1 MFVFCC
7 YGDIPQVS
15 YSFVLTEM
23 CKGTLLHWLNE
34 SLDQRQRT
42 QSTRH
47 KQDENFLAVSG
58 SFVWMDL
65 GMSLLLGHLMD
76 CSPQD
81 DHAQTHCPFRWSQ
94 AVLYRHC
101 CAWKKES
108 PSDFSWTW
116 LTLLFIYLF
125 GGGVWSLQNGHLC
138 VLRQL
143 FLLSCVSTFEN
154 DKALGRV
161 FAGSGSRFGC
171 ILAFILCEC
180 PYWQEKQVPLLW
192 CAFWWVFRNLLGFC
206 FLENTRQM
214 ICIPP
219 SREHFSFTCTYE
231 LFISASLFPT
241 EQSIYATMGCNMK
254 LGLPWMPSLSSWH
267 IVFQTGW
274 AQHAVD
280 EYTNHVPH
288 PIPNLS
294 TPR

>member
-125 GGGVWSLQNGHLC
+125 IWGGGLIFAKWTSVCVETTFSLVVRVNLWEWQSVGTSFRRIRKQIWVHTCFHTVWMP
-138 VLRQL
+138 
-143 FLLSCVSTFEN
+143 LLARKTGSTFMVCLLMGVSQLAWVLFSGEHQTN
-154 DKALGRV
+154 DLHSTIARAL
-161 FAGSGSRFGC
+161 
-171 ILAFILCEC
+171 
-180 PYWQEKQVPLLW
+180 
-192 CAFWWVFRNLLGFC
+192 
-206 FLENTRQM
+206 
-214 ICIPP
+214 
-219 SREHFSFTCTYE
+219 
-231 LFISASLFPT
+231 
-241 EQSIYATMGCNMK
+241 
-254 LGLPWMPSLSSWH
+254 
-267 IVFQTGW
+267 
-274 AQHAVD
+274 
-280 EYTNHVPH
+280 
-288 PIPNLS
+288 
-294 TPR
+294 